1 MTTSL
6 SDQKTQIAWASVYLA
21 IVSLLSAT
29 SFLVARGMKTGGAEL
44 ICSALILCVVLSVV
58 VVPMMLVLSGEGV
71 LRVLGRLLVA
81 AKAACVLTAAVLVV
95 LELFG

>member
-6 SDQKTQIAWASVYLA
+6 SDQKTHIAWASVYLA
-21 IVSLLSAT
+21 IVSLLSLT

-44 ICSALILCVVLSVV
+44 ILSALIFCVVLSVV
-58 VVPMMLVLSGEGV
+58 VVPMMLVLSGEGA

-81 AKAACVLTAAVLVV
+81 AQVACVLTAAVLVV